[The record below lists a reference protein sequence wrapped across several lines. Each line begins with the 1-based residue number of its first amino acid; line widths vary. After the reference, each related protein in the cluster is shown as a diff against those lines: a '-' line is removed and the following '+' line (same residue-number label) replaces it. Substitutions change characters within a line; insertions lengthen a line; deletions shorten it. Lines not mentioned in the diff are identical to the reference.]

1 MNVPKIY
8 FNASLKKYY
17 LSVFLSRALF
27 EDFLTIGL
35 ALGFTNCP
43 EYFRTQSPVNEYIC
57 RVSQQGR
64 GNYSI

>member
-1 MNVPKIY
+1 MFQIY
-8 FNASLKKYY
+8 LMKYF

-27 EDFLTIGL
+27 EDFRNDL

-43 EYFRTQSPVNEYIC
+43 EYFRAQNPINEYIC